1 MEELIQNLGQL
12 VNALWGVIV
21 ALGAL
26 LLPWL
31 GLAAWVVFWTLAVN
45 WIKLFDVIRKG
56 GWVGLLLI
64 GLVML
69 LVWGNVAPPVQGHHS
84 LLGLTLN
91 NFVGKTVYVTA
102 LFVIMALCG
111 SLQLSGAVDRFLHF
125 VEPELDDV
133 HAHAHAH
140 ASHGHH

>member
-31 GLAAWVVFWTLAVN
+31 GLVAWVLFWTLAVN
-45 WIKLFDVIRKG
+45 WIKLRDVLVKG
-56 GWVGLLLI
+56 GWIGVVLI
-64 GLVML
+64 GLVMV
-69 LVWGNVAPPVQGHHS
+69 LVWGNVAPPADGYHS
-84 LLGLTLN
+84 LLGLKLS
-91 NFVGKTVYVTA
+91 NFVGKTVYVSA
-102 LFVIMALCG
+102 LFVIMFLCG
-111 SLQLSGAVDRFLHF
+111 SVQLSGAVDRFLHF
-125 VEPELDDV
+125 VEPEPDDV
-133 HAHAHAH
+133 HGHAHAH